1 MSSKKKR
8 KKLKEKYN
16 PSKYN
21 KYQFHEYN
29 KLQEDREL
37 IYNYLK
43 ENPNTTITR
52 SQLIEN
58 LPLNYN
64 ELNAIT
70 SNVKH
75 IAQHYKVF
83 IVSKKGY
90 NGGYIYYA

>member
-1 MSSKKKR
+1 MSSKKYR
-8 KKLKEKYN
+8 KKLKEQYN
-16 PSKYN
+16 HKQHNSYL
-21 KYQFHEYN
+21 FHDYN

-43 ENPNTTITR
+43 QNPNTLITR
-52 SQLIEN
+52 SQLIKN

-70 SNVKH
+70 SNVKY
-75 IAQHYKVF
+75 ITQHYKVS
-83 IVSKKGY
+83 IISKKGR